1 MIDDLFG
8 DMKGHH
14 QHAKRTQD
22 PRHVAKDAR
31 SIGDICSN
39 TRVIKRRRR
48 QSIIRR
54 HGSSH
59 VGEAWRE
66 DNNFRIPSELV
77 LLRRCGKYDLHIQ

>member
-8 DMKGHH
+8 DKKGPSSTREEH
-14 QHAKRTQD
+14 R
-22 PRHVAKDAR
+22 PRHVPKTRAP
-31 SIGDICSN
+31 IGGICPN
-39 TRVIKRRRR
+39 TRAIKWQRL
-48 QSIIRR
+48 QSLIRR

-77 LLRRCGKYDLHIQ
+77 LLRLCGKYDLHIQ